1 METPE
6 KYHKYDHSVKWKKTQ
21 CVRCLELGIAR
32 IRWNCQHHVDRKKNS
47 DRCVWVCSNKNPD
60 GIIYQDACHQWIH
73 SNPREAEKT
82 GYYNK
87 LNSKYM
93 KKESKPNKW
102 TIKKKLSPPS
112 KWKLNK

>member
-1 METPE
+1 M
-6 KYHKYDHSVKWKKTQ
+6 Q
-21 CVRCLELGIAR
+21 CSRCLELGLVR
-32 IRWNCQHHVDRKKNS
+32 IRFCCQHHVDRKKNS
-47 DRCVWVCSNKNPD
+47 SRCVWVCSNENPD
-60 GIIYQDACHQWIH
+60 GIVYTDACHQWIH
-73 SNPREAEKT
+73 SNPKEAEKT

-102 TIKKKLSPPS
+102 TIKKKSSPSS